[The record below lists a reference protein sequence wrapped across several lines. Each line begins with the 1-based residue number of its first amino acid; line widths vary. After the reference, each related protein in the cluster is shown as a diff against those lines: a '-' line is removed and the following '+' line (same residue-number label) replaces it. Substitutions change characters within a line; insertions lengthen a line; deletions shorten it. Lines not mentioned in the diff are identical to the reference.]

1 MDLNDISNEALI
13 VENLGEGDFKAQF
26 GGQWYRVAPG
36 EKAIIRRDAAFLWF
50 GDPRMID
57 TVRNGR
63 VLAARSNEV
72 DRIKL
77 RYGITDFTDPQNGVR
92 LTWDDL
98 PQVRVTNSSGEEIK
112 MVIHDPAGD
121 VVTPAEQTREENKV
135 LQATVDKMKSELAS
149 LTAQMANKPHV
160 TEGPIDEVPEDTPQ
174 AASRRGRTA

>member
-1 MDLNDISNEALI
+1 MDLNDIANEALI
-13 VENLGEGDFKAQF
+13 VENLGEADFKAQY

-50 GDPRMID
+50 GDPRKMD

-63 VLAARSNEV
+63 VLAERLGEV

-77 RYGITDFTDPQNGVR
+77 RYGITDFTDPQSGVR
-92 LTWDDL
+92 TTWEDL

-121 VVTPAEQTREENKV
+121 VVTPVEQTREENRV
-135 LQATVDKMKSELAS
+135 LTESIANMK
-149 LTAQMANKPHV
+149 AQIAALEAQQSNRPAP